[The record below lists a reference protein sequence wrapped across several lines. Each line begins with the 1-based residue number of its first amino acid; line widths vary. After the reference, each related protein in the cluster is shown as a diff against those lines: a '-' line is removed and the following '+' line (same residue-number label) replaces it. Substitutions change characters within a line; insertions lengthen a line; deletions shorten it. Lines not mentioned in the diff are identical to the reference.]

1 MKFKVG
7 DLAITQNS
15 IVPEWNN
22 RLLVIVVTA
31 TMGYETPLGSVD
43 YQIRRVDGQPF
54 GWTTGFNGEE
64 KFFKQRLCWCKESNL
79 IKPEDADLQEESE
92 IQRHLPD
99 EFEIQAAK
107 SYEEAIRTLS
117 LVEVQSTPC
126 KVIPHE

>member
-15 IVPEWNN
+15 VVPEWND

-31 TMGYETPLGSVD
+31 MQGYKTPLGTVD

-54 GWTTGFNGEE
+54 GWTTGFDGEE
-64 KFFKQRLCWCKESNL
+64 KLFKQRLCWCKESNL
-79 IKPEDADLQEESE
+79 KKPEDANLREESE
-92 IQRHLPD
+92 IQRQLPE

-107 SYEEAIRTLS
+107 SYEKAIRMLGI
-117 LVEVQSTPC
+117 V
-126 KVIPHE
+126 